1 MAEFSR
7 VGSSLVRVA
16 ACFALVSAS
25 LITAT
30 GASAQTPS
38 PALLV
43 LEKSDEKLAIV
54 DPATQKVVGR
64 VPSGGA
70 PHEVIASDDGKF
82 AYISNYASQEAG
94 QLKTLGV
101 VDLTAQKT
109 LTPVDLGALRSP
121 HGLAFGDGKVYF
133 TAEANKVIGRYDPAT
148 HEVDWILGTGQNVTH
163 MVVLSKDL
171 KTIFTSNIGSDSVCM
186 IEPGGGRNGWNVTP
200 IPVGKGPEGFDLS
213 PDGKEVWA
221 ANSGDGTVSVIDVA
235 SKKVVADIDF
245 KTKRTNRLKFTPDGK
260 LVLMSDDG
268 GGELVIVDV
277 ATRKERKRLKVGQ
290 GPEGT
295 LVQPD
300 GAKAYVALSRDNAVA
315 VIDLKTLEVTAKIAV
330 GNGPDGL
337 AWAQRK

>member
-1 MAEFSR
+1 MGEFSR
-7 VGSSLVRVA
+7 VRSSLVRMA
-16 ACFALVSAS
+16 ASFALVSAT
-25 LITAT
+25 LLTAT
-30 GASAQTPS
+30 GAAAQTPS

-109 LTPVDLGALRSP
+109 LTPVDLGALRAP

-171 KTIFTSNIGSDSVCM
+171 KTIFTSNIGSDSICV

-200 IPVGKGPEGFDLS
+200 ISVGKGPEGFDLS

-235 SKKVVADIDF
+235 SKKVVATMDF

-315 VIDLKTLEVTAKIAV
+315 VIDLKTLEVTSKIAV